1 VDIAA
6 WLRELGLER
15 YEEAFR
21 ENEIDAEIL
30 PKLTADDLKDIGV
43 TAVGHRRKLLEAV
56 AALAEPASAS
66 QAARSAPA
74 EAASRVRP
82 AEAERRQLT
91 VLFCDL
97 VGSTE
102 LSARLDPE
110 EMREVMRAY
119 QIAVAGEVATFEGH
133 VAKFMGDGV
142 LAFFGYPKAHEDDAE
157 RAVRAGL
164 AITGRIGDLSTGG
177 RKLTAR
183 IGIATGPVVV
193 GDLIGEG
200 AAQEEAVVG
209 ETPNLA
215 ARLQT
220 LAEPDS
226 VVIAPGTRRL
236 IGGLFELADFGV
248 HGLKGFAEPVRAW
261 RVVGA
266 GAAESRFE
274 ALRGRHLIPLVGRE
288 EELHLLL
295 ARWRRAADGEG
306 QIVLL
311 SGEAGIGKSRIV
323 QALREQLA
331 GQPYTP
337 LSHYCSPYHTASA
350 LYPIISLLERAACFT
365 RDDSPEARLDKLESL
380 LAQGTEQLA
389 ETVPLIA
396 DVLGIAAG
404 ERHPSPNLSPQRKA
418 QRTLEVLVDQVEGLA
433 SRQPVLALYEDVHWI
448 DPTTL
453 AALGLLIERVQ
464 RLPVLVLLTFRPEFV
479 PPWSGHAHVTHL
491 SLARL
496 TRRHGAAI
504 VARLAAGKALPEK
517 VLDEIVARTDGIP
530 LFVEELTK
538 AVLESGLLEEA
549 GDHYELAG
557 PLPPLAI
564 PCTLQDSLMAR
575 LDRLAPV
582 KEVAQIGAV
591 IGREFGHQLLTA
603 VLPSP
608 EKRLNDALD
617 QLVASELVFR
627 RGASPDATYAFK
639 HALVQEAAYNSL
651 LKSRRQQLHARIAQ
665 ALEEDFPEVAANHPE
680 VLARHLTDAEL
691 TEKAVGYWHKAAQ
704 LAAER
709 FAHKEAIAHLTQG
722 LELLGRLP
730 DTPEHARAEIRLQNA
745 SGVSLI
751 ATKGPAPEV
760 AEAYLRARQLAER
773 LGDRRQTYAAVW
785 GLWYFNHLR
794 MKFRTARNLS
804 YELLELARREQDKEL
819 LLQAHHAAWPV
830 LLCAGEPLLCR
841 EHAAQG
847 LALYDSRE
855 HRSHALR
862 YGGHDPGVCCRYHG
876 AAALCLL
883 GCPDQAIAMA
893 HDAVH
898 LATELAQP
906 FSLAIAIGY
915 VSFLHQFRGE
925 AGLAQEQAEATI
937 ARSVEQGFF
946 QYRAIGT
953 VMRGWAVAW
962 QGDLEAGAAAIREG
976 LAALRAAGADVRR
989 SYYLALLADVCR
1001 RAGRPE
1007 AGQGAIAEALGFA
1020 EESGE
1025 RWWEA
1030 ELHRLKGELLLT
1042 QSGEN
1047 RAEAEACFHRALEVA
1062 HQQSA
1067 KAFELRAATSL
1078 ARLWADQGKRH
1089 DARDLL
1095 APVYGW
1101 FTEGFDT
1108 ADLKEAKALLDELS

>member
-183 IGIATGPVVV
+183 IGIATAPVVV

-306 QIVLL
+306 QIALL

-464 RLPVLVLLTFRPEFV
+464 RLPVLVLSPFGPSSSRP
-479 PPWSGHAHVTHL
+479 
-491 SLARL
+491 
-496 TRRHGAAI
+496 GA
-504 VARLAAGKALPEK
+504 VMRTSPTCRSPALP
-517 VLDEIVARTDGIP
+517 
-530 LFVEELTK
+530 
-538 AVLESGLLEEA
+538 
-549 GDHYELAG
+549 
-557 PLPPLAI
+557 
-564 PCTLQDSLMAR
+564 
-575 LDRLAPV
+575 
-582 KEVAQIGAV
+582 
-591 IGREFGHQLLTA
+591 
-603 VLPSP
+603 
-608 EKRLNDALD
+608 
-617 QLVASELVFR
+617 
-627 RGASPDATYAFK
+627 
-639 HALVQEAAYNSL
+639 
-651 LKSRRQQLHARIAQ
+651 
-665 ALEEDFPEVAANHPE
+665 
-680 VLARHLTDAEL
+680 
-691 TEKAVGYWHKAAQ
+691 
-704 LAAER
+704 
-709 FAHKEAIAHLTQG
+709 
-722 LELLGRLP
+722 
-730 DTPEHARAEIRLQNA
+730 
-745 SGVSLI
+745 
-751 ATKGPAPEV
+751 
-760 AEAYLRARQLAER
+760 
-773 LGDRRQTYAAVW
+773 
-785 GLWYFNHLR
+785 
-794 MKFRTARNLS
+794 
-804 YELLELARREQDKEL
+804 
-819 LLQAHHAAWPV
+819 
-830 LLCAGEPLLCR
+830 
-841 EHAAQG
+841 
-847 LALYDSRE
+847 
-855 HRSHALR
+855 
-862 YGGHDPGVCCRYHG
+862 
-876 AAALCLL
+876 
-883 GCPDQAIAMA
+883 
-893 HDAVH
+893 
-898 LATELAQP
+898 
-906 FSLAIAIGY
+906 
-915 VSFLHQFRGE
+915 
-925 AGLAQEQAEATI
+925 
-937 ARSVEQGFF
+937 
-946 QYRAIGT
+946 
-953 VMRGWAVAW
+953 
-962 QGDLEAGAAAIREG
+962 
-976 LAALRAAGADVRR
+976 
-989 SYYLALLADVCR
+989 
-1001 RAGRPE
+1001 
-1007 AGQGAIAEALGFA
+1007 
-1020 EESGE
+1020 
-1025 RWWEA
+1025 
-1030 ELHRLKGELLLT
+1030 
-1042 QSGEN
+1042 
-1047 RAEAEACFHRALEVA
+1047 
-1062 HQQSA
+1062 
-1067 KAFELRAATSL
+1067 AATAPPSSRGSRP
-1078 ARLWADQGKRH
+1078 ARPCPKKSWTRSSPG
-1089 DARDLL
+1089 
-1095 APVYGW
+1095 P
-1101 FTEGFDT
+1101 T
-1108 ADLKEAKALLDELS
+1108 AFRCSSRS